1 MGFLEKLRPLPRWKH
16 SDPSVRVAAVYE
28 FGSADTEALHAVA
41 REDADARVRRASVS
55 RLTEVSVLV
64 EIAGSDPDEDVRAEA
79 IRVLAGQAAEADGAG
94 AALPILQSLVV
105 LGRNREVVAIARSAA
120 VVDIRAAATDLL
132 QDARSLGSVSRHA
145 EDTATRLR
153 ALAKIESDDELVA
166 VACKCDHT
174 DAAVAALERLSDQE
188 AVSAV
193 SQRARNKV
201 ALRRARTR
209 LREMEEAA
217 RPAPSEPAV
226 QMLLADRQRA
236 QEITR
241 RASVLVTVALPDEAA
256 AQLSEVRLAWAE
268 MQADVVDVDPV
279 LLRSFDAACEA
290 AGEAIAERARDQ
302 AAALDRTRAL
312 ATEQSDRLAIC
323 EEITRLAGPE
333 SMDRVAELKAKWDM
347 LPRMP
352 SDYAASLTLRFQD
365 VCREQDARERR
376 RMLAEAASSRLETL
390 ASELEHLSSSEQPVD
405 ETVVRWRGLRRDAE
419 TLREF
424 SDANP
429 AAGERL
435 TRAIE
440 ILEEREHEFQQ
451 QRAKAEQQNI
461 RRLQHVCRRAETLAQ
476 ADLLT
481 LKAGDRALREIREA
495 LDQRVPLPS
504 KKVRQELYSLL
515 EAARTKLAPRV
526 QELRDSDDWQRF
538 GNLQVQEELCAK
550 MEALLTLEDLE
561 TCARTMRELQA
572 RWKLVAAV
580 PRAQGEVLWRR
591 FKAAQDIVFGRCE
604 AYFAGQV
611 VARASNLALKEELVA
626 KVKALADSTDWV
638 KTAQEI
644 QRVQAEWKT
653 VGAVPRG
660 KERAI
665 WERFRGACDRFFTS
679 RQENLKRRKD
689 EWTSNLER
697 KEALCSQVEALA
709 DSSDWELSA
718 AAIKRLQSEWKTVGF
733 VRKAKSDLVWNR
745 FRTACDRF
753 FDRYKHRDQVDLQ
766 VRVTE
771 YETIVGDMEGLLPT
785 AGVEPEAPEGLYAL
799 VQTARAKW
807 QQAPEVPRSVLDGL
821 FARFQQSLSGLVAA
835 WPAAFAGTDLD
846 PATTLAR
853 MEKLVVRVEKLTPS
867 ADVRPSAMSPAELL
881 AKQWR
886 ERLAANTI
894 SGGKPGESDDS
905 RWRAAEQEVRSAQQ
919 QWLRLGPVPSEAVA
933 PLVDRFQRACR
944 KFFDQRRR
952 AT

>member
-1 MGFLEKLRPLPRWKH
+1 
-16 SDPSVRVAAVYE
+16 
-28 FGSADTEALHAVA
+28 
-41 REDADARVRRASVS
+41 
-55 RLTEVSVLV
+55 
-64 EIAGSDPDEDVRAEA
+64 
-79 IRVLAGQAAEADGAG
+79 
-94 AALPILQSLVV
+94 
-105 LGRNREVVAIARSAA
+105 
-120 VVDIRAAATDLL
+120 
-132 QDARSLGSVSRHA
+132 
-145 EDTATRLR
+145 
-153 ALAKIESDDELVA
+153 
-166 VACKCDHT
+166 
-174 DAAVAALERLSDQE
+174 
-188 AVSAV
+188 
-193 SQRARNKV
+193 
-201 ALRRARTR
+201 
-209 LREMEEAA
+209 
-217 RPAPSEPAV
+217 
-226 QMLLADRQRA
+226 
-236 QEITR
+236 
-241 RASVLVTVALPDEAA
+241 
-256 AQLSEVRLAWAE
+256 
-268 MQADVVDVDPV
+268 
-279 LLRSFDAACEA
+279 
-290 AGEAIAERARDQ
+290 
-302 AAALDRTRAL
+302 
-312 ATEQSDRLAIC
+312 
-323 EEITRLAGPE
+323 
-333 SMDRVAELKAKWDM
+333 
-347 LPRMP
+347 
-352 SDYAASLTLRFQD
+352 
-365 VCREQDARERR
+365 
-376 RMLAEAASSRLETL
+376 
-390 ASELEHLSSSEQPVD
+390 
-405 ETVVRWRGLRRDAE
+405 
-419 TLREF
+419 
-424 SDANP
+424 
-429 AAGERL
+429 
-435 TRAIE
+435 
-440 ILEEREHEFQQ
+440 
-451 QRAKAEQQNI
+451 
-461 RRLQHVCRRAETLAQ
+461 
-476 ADLLT
+476 
-481 LKAGDRALREIREA
+481 
-495 LDQRVPLPS
+495 
-504 KKVRQELYSLL
+504 
-515 EAARTKLAPRV
+515 
-526 QELRDSDDWQRF
+526 
-538 GNLQVQEELCAK
+538 
-550 MEALLTLEDLE
+550 
-561 TCARTMRELQA
+561 MRELQA